1 MDNYP
6 FLLSIAIPTKDRY
19 DTLFPI
25 LDYLCTLNNDLV
37 EIVIQDNTFD
47 NSEIKQKLK
56 STGTLRNIKYHHSD
70 QKLSVIENFDQAII
84 HCSGEFICSIGDDDA
99 VMPYIINIVKWM
111 KNNKILSMN
120 GYKPTYFWPNQK
132 TSYLSSNDSGSL
144 KFKNWDN
151 KIIKLKIDTMLNNI
165 ISKGG
170 TIMDNIPSVYHGI
183 IHSSILKEIY
193 SASGT
198 HFPGPSP
205 DMANAIALTKFIDEH
220 TFANLPIFIS
230 GKSIKSTGG
239 QGIIHEH
246 VASIKDV
253 SHLPDNTA
261 SEWDPRIPKYW
272 TGPTIW
278 AETILKVIEK
288 LNLGHLKINFN
299 FKYLY
304 AYILTYN
311 FKHRK
316 VIFKNFK
323 ITLYDQ
329 LICSYYVFVIF
340 INRCINFISNR
351 NPLIVKE
358 VTNVESVTKAIE
370 HISKIVKPNT
380 LRNYDL

>member
-25 LDYLCTLNNDLV
+25 VQYLCTLNNDLI

-56 STGTLRNIKYHHSD
+56 SIGTLQNIKYCHSD
-70 QKLSVIENFDQAII
+70 QKLSVIENFDQAIL

-111 KNNKILSMN
+111 KKSRILSMN

-132 TSYLSSNDSGSL
+132 TSYISSNDSGSL

-151 KIIKLKIDTMLNNI
+151 KILKLKIDTMLNNI

-183 IHSSILKEIY
+183 IHNSILKEIY

-246 VASIKDV
+246 VASIEDV
-253 SHLPDNTA
+253 SHLPENTA

-278 AETILKVIEK
+278 AETILKVIEQ
-288 LNLGHLKINFN
+288 LNLDHLKI
-299 FKYLY
+299 
-304 AYILTYN
+304 
-311 FKHRK
+311 
-316 VIFKNFK
+316 
-323 ITLYDQ
+323 
-329 LICSYYVFVIF
+329 
-340 INRCINFISNR
+340 
-351 NPLIVKE
+351 
-358 VTNVESVTKAIE
+358 
-370 HISKIVKPNT
+370 
-380 LRNYDL
+380 DLM

>member
-1 MDNYP
+1 MNRDS

-19 DTLFPI
+19 ETLIPI
-25 LDYLCTLNNDLV
+25 IDYFSSFNQDLV
-37 EIVIQDNTFD
+37 EIVIQDNSMN
-47 NSEIKQKLK
+47 NSPVKKKLTNL
-56 STGTLRNIKYHHSD
+56 STHKNFKYYHS
-70 QKLSVIENFDQAII
+70 QENLSVVENFDQAIL
-84 HCSGEFICSIGDDDA
+84 HCSGEFICLIGDDDA

-111 KNNKILSMN
+111 KNSRILSMN

-132 TSYLSSNDSGSL
+132 TSYISSNVSGSL

-151 KIIKLKIDTMLNNI
+151 KIVKLKIDTMLNNI

-183 IHSSILKEIY
+183 IHNSILKEIY

-239 QGIIHEH
+239 KGIIHEH
-246 VASIKDV
+246 VASIEDV
-253 SHLPDNTA
+253 SHLPENTA

-278 AETILKVIEK
+278 AETILKVIEQ
-288 LNLGHLKINFN
+288 LNLDHLKINFN

-304 AYILTYN
+304 AYILIYH

-316 VIFKNFK
+316 IIFKNFK
-323 ITLYDQ
+323 ISLYDQ

-340 INRCINFISNR
+340 INRSINFISNR
-351 NPLIVKE
+351 NPLIVKK
-358 VTNVESVTKAIE
+358 VTNVESMTKAID
-370 HISKIVKPNT
+370 HIMKIVKPNT
-380 LRNYDL
+380 LRNFDL